1 MFKNSYI
8 GRIRRAGSVIAIAAG
23 FIPNMSIAA
32 DVTLKSSDGSI
43 NITGEFLRFQDNIY
57 TLRTAVGDVNVAGAR
72 VSCEGAICPAIEIK
86 DAEFILAGS
95 RDLGEALAPLLIEGF
110 AGTLT
115 AASTLTSTNQSNE
128 TFAVLTAD
136 SGYGPRL
143 GSYLIQSS
151 DTQDGLSKLA
161 KSSTNLAMT
170 GRRIRP
176 EEARTLSE
184 IGAGNMTDPQQ
195 EHIVALD
202 SLVVILHP
210 DNPVGTISYEQLRDI
225 YLGNIA
231 NWSEL
236 GGKDIAISAVTLPQ
250 DNTLRDVFDRVVLGP
265 NNTAQN
271 NQSIVVD
278 DMIEVAD
285 HVNNT
290 AGAIG
295 FVGYS
300 FQRGAKPATLINAC
314 GYAERPDAFSART
327 EEYALQRR
335 VYLYSRNDTTPDS
348 LRAFLSY
355 ATSPEADP
363 MVAKAGFIVFGIE
376 RRQQELDGERAVA
389 LRGVQDR
396 YERQFADQALAEIGD
411 FDRLSTTF
419 RFRTGSSQLEER
431 GQLDLQRLVDYLG
444 DLPIASEIQFVGFTD
459 DVGSF
464 QGNLALSQ
472 SRASQVLSQIK
483 ALAGND
489 LPNVRMSSVGY
500 SELAATG
507 CNLHDDGRRINRRVE
522 VWIKPA
528 P

>member
-1 MFKNSYI
+1 M
-8 GRIRRAGSVIAIAAG
+8 RLAGSAIALTAVLNPSIG
-23 FIPNMSIAA
+23 IAA

-57 TLRTAVGDVNVAGAR
+57 TLKTAVGDVNVAGAR
-72 VSCEGAICPAIEIK
+72 VSCEGSICPAIEIK
-86 DAEFILAGS
+86 DAEFTLAGS

-115 AASTLTSTNQSNE
+115 AASTLTSTNQANE

-136 SGYGPRL
+136 SGYGARV

-161 KSSTNLAMT
+161 QSSAHLAMT

-176 EEARTLSE
+176 DEARTLNDV
-184 IGAGNMTDPQQ
+184 GAGNMTAPQQ

-210 DNPVGTISYEQLRDI
+210 DNPVGTISYQQLRDI
-225 YLGNIA
+225 YLGRIT

-236 GGKDIAISAVTLPQ
+236 GGDDLTISAVTLPQ
-250 DNTLRDVFDRVVLGP
+250 GNTLREVFDRVVLES
-265 NNTAQN
+265 NDTTQVAQPV
-271 NQSIVVD
+271 VVD

-290 AGAIG
+290 TGAIG

-300 FQRGAKPATLINAC
+300 FQRGAKSATLINEC
-314 GYAERPDAFSART
+314 GITERPDAFSART

-335 VYLYSRNDTTPDS
+335 VYLYSRSDTTPDS
-348 LRAFLSY
+348 LRDFLSY
-355 ATSPEADP
+355 ATSPEADS
-363 MVAKAGFIVFGIE
+363 MVAKAGFIGFGIE
-376 RRQQELDGERAVA
+376 RRQQELDGERAAA

-396 YERQFADQALAEIGD
+396 YERQFADQALEQIND

-431 GQLDLQRLVDYLG
+431 GQLDLQRLVDYLAK
-444 DLPIASEIQFVGFTD
+444 LPTASEIMFVGFTD

-464 QGNLALSQ
+464 QGNLALSEN
-472 SRASQVLSQIK
+472 RATQVLDQIK

-489 LPNVRMSSVGY
+489 LPNVSMTSVGY

-507 CNLHDDGRRINRRVE
+507 CNLHDNGRRINRRVE